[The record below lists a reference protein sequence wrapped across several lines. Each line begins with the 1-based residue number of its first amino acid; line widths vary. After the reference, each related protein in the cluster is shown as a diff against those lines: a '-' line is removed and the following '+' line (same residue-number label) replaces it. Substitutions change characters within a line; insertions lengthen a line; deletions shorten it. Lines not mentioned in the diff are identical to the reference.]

1 MRLPDN
7 DPYRWVKLVDVQA
20 LKQAI
25 LHIPASHWK
34 GAFRRKT
41 DMHHLNDDVDS
52 IVIRHG
58 VSQGSPM
65 YRNTEAYDLIAEPLE
80 AVLKLL
86 PGADRVR
93 LANLKAGGKIPEH
106 IDGAPYFELQHRL
119 HIPIITNPHVFFDVG
134 NSIKRLMV
142 GEVWEINNIVP
153 HSVYN
158 YGNSDRIHM
167 VVDYY
172 DV

>member
-1 MRLPDN
+1 MRLEND
-7 DPYRWVKLVDVQA
+7 DPYKWVKLVDVTD
-20 LKQAI
+20 LKQSI

-34 GAFRRKT
+34 GSFSRST
-41 DMHHLNDDVDS
+41 DQHMLNADVDS

-58 VSQGSPM
+58 IKQGSPM
-65 YRNTEAYDLIAEPLE
+65 YRNTEAYDLIREPLE
-80 AVLKLL
+80 AVLKQL

-93 LANLKAGGKIPEH
+93 LANLRAGGKIPQH
-106 IDGAPYFELQHRL
+106 VDAAPYFNLQHRL
-119 HIPIITNPHVFFDVG
+119 HVPIITNKHVFFDVN
-134 NSIKRLMV
+134 NSIKRMME

-153 HSVYN
+153 HGVYN
-158 YGNSDRIHM
+158 FGNSDRIHM